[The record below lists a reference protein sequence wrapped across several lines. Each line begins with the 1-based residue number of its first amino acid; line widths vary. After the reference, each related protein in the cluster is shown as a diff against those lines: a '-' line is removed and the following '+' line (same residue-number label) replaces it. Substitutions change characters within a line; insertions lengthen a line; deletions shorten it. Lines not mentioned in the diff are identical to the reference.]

1 MTAITQPHILVV
13 DDELSMR
20 ELLEFLLSREG
31 YRVSLAENGRRAI
44 AMLDKQTYD
53 LLLCDIKLGDMT
65 GLNVL
70 KAAKTKDP
78 DTTVIMISAFATTET
93 AVEAMNMGA
102 YDYVPKPFDNEELKQ
117 TIAKALDLKTIEHE
131 KEIIEDE
138 LKKNLHFDL
147 IVGNSPAMLHIY
159 KMIRQVAPTRTNVLI
174 TGESGTGKELIAR
187 AIHQESGRRDNQFV
201 VINCGGIPETL
212 MESELF
218 GHKKGSFTGATH
230 DKKGLFEVADKGTIF
245 LDEIGELSLPIQV
258 KLLRAI
264 QERTFKPVGGSEDLS
279 VDIRIIAATNKQ
291 VEKEVIEGNFREDL
305 FYRLNVIEIKM
316 PPLRD
321 RKGDLRTLAQ
331 HFLDKYSREMG
342 KKISKISSYAIDM
355 LNKYDFPGNI
365 RELENLLERS
375 VALSTTN
382 ILLPDSLALSI
393 HKRRW
398 IEGIRDRRFDLDEVS
413 QGVSLDSILEEIER
427 AYLLKALE
435 VTNGNKN
442 KAAELA
448 GHQFPV
454 DALPP
459 GQTGDKLR
467 LTSRSAFLECHSN
480 RDSYLKSPSERQFSQ
495 ERFFIRAHLR
505 GSASPIHYPSIP
517 IFPDKICQPLNKFR
531 FAEMVFSR
539 AGVHVLFG
547 N

>member
-1 MTAITQPHILVV
+1 MTSNTQPHILVV

-31 YRVSLAENGRRAI
+31 YRISLAESGRKAI
-44 AMLDKQTYD
+44 SMLDKNDYD

-65 GLNVL
+65 GLDVL
-70 KAAKTKDP
+70 KASKAKHP

-131 KEIIEDE
+131 KEIIEGE
-138 LKKNLHFDL
+138 LKKNLHFDI

-159 KMIRQVAPTRTNVLI
+159 KMIRQVGPTRTNVLI

-187 AIHQESGRRDNQFV
+187 AIHQESGRSDKQFV

-218 GHKKGSFTGATH
+218 GHKKGSFTGATY

-245 LDEIGELSLPIQV
+245 LDEIGELSMPIQV

-264 QERTFKPVGGSEDLS
+264 QERTFKPVGGSEELS

-321 RKGDLRTLAQ
+321 RKGDLRALAQ

-398 IEGIRDRRFDLDEVS
+398 IEGVRDRRFDLDEVS
-413 QGVSLDSILEEIER
+413 QGVSLDNILEEIER

-435 VTNGNKN
+435 VANGNKN
-442 KAAELA
+442 KASDLL
-448 GHQFPV
+448 GISFRSMRYR
-454 DALPP
+454 L
-459 GQTGDKLR
+459 DKLG
-467 LTSRSAFLECHSN
+467 TNS
-480 RDSYLKSPSERQFSQ
+480 D
-495 ERFFIRAHLR
+495 
-505 GSASPIHYPSIP
+505 
-517 IFPDKICQPLNKFR
+517 
-531 FAEMVFSR
+531 
-539 AGVHVLFG
+539 
-547 N
+547 